1 MAEGWI
7 SVHRTLQGHWL
18 WSEKPFSKGQAWID
32 MLMMANHA
40 DNKFLLGNEL
50 VEVKAGSFIT
60 SEVKLMEKWGWGKTK
75 TRAFLDLLQK
85 DGMITKK
92 TDRKKTT
99 IIIENYS
106 DYQEKQT
113 TDRPPADH
121 EQTASRLPA
130 DTNNNDNNDNNEN
143 KYINYT
149 EIKDAYNRICASLPA
164 VKKLS
169 ESRKKAIKARLA
181 TYTEADLIEA
191 FKKTAASDFLK
202 GKNQRNWQAD
212 FDWILNDT
220 NLAKILDGKYDNK
233 GKSTP
238 ATNQDMTD
246 LDDLFN

>member
-18 WSEKPFSKGQAWID
+18 WEEKPFSKGQAWID

-40 DNKFLLGNEL
+40 DKKFLFGNEL

-60 SEVKLMEKWGWGKTK
+60 SELKLAERWGWGKTR
-75 TRAFLDLLQK
+75 TRSFLEVLQK

-92 TDRKKTT
+92 ANQKRTT

-106 DYQEKQT
+106 DYQNSQT
-113 TDRPPADH
+113 TDKLLPNYC
-121 EQTASRLPA
+121 QTTAEPLPN
-130 DTNNNDNNDNNEN
+130 TNNNDNNDNNEN